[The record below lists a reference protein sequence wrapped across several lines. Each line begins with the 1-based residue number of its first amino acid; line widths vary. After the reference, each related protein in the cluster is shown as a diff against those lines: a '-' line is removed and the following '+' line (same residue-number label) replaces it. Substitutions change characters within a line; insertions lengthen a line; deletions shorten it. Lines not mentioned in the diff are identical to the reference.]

1 MRRKIEESSFDA
13 LPEHEQLEVIL
24 FSVIHR
30 GNTNEIA
37 HRLLQKHGSIYGV
50 LTADVDTLTEVE
62 GVGQRVAEFLHSLPA
77 VLGVVMRSKIMY
89 ETGGGLE
96 NIEALKTY
104 LFSLFADS
112 ISERVYVLFLNRKL
126 QVIRFEK
133 VGEGTIEDAYID
145 VVRIAR
151 SAVINNAAFVV
162 LTHNHPSGT
171 ASPSAVDMTATREV
185 KESLELLGVELL
197 DHIIISGDR
206 YYSFRERNCL

>member
-1 MRRKIEESSFDA
+1 M
-13 LPEHEQLEVIL
+13 
-24 FSVIHR
+24 
-30 GNTNEIA
+30 
-37 HRLLQKHGSIYGV
+37 
-50 LTADVDTLTEVE
+50 
-62 GVGQRVAEFLHSLPA
+62 
-77 VLGVVMRSKIMY
+77 
-89 ETGGGLE
+89 
-96 NIEALKTY
+96 
-104 LFSLFADS
+104 
-112 ISERVYVLFLNRKL
+112 
-126 QVIRFEK
+126 IRFEK

>member
-50 LTADVDTLTEVE
+50 LTADVDTLIEVE
-62 GVGQRVAEFLHSLPA
+62 GVGKRVAEFLHSLPA

>member
-62 GVGQRVAEFLHSLPA
+62 GVGKRVAEFLHSLPA